1 MKIALQFLAASM
13 LLSSVGLIP
22 LNAAVATGEKT
33 EVNQEIK
40 SVVPEKSATDPAPP
54 QPSEP
59 PPSAA
64 PSEEMTETDE
74 AVDSEAD
81 QAVDFVKNI
90 EGLTLQHRLN
100 ADDTP
105 QPIKQVKADPLILL
119 QTFKQD
125 VMAMLQA
132 HPKPLK
138 ITSEIKLL
146 FSESFSKQVGELPS
160 VTVQTEIDAEGKGR
174 SNIVLPAYQHEEP
187 AAGEVKKFLIDFKG
201 MAGQSEFTEDFA
213 NFGYRIDF
221 SGLTVE
227 EENQYKI
234 VWDKTTLEGKL
245 DADLIAVKAAVN
257 LSKMELTHSQ
267 DSFKI
272 LMENGSSET
281 VLEKLKNA
289 VEVHTGNFKLGK
301 FELQQGDTQ
310 GKMDRL
316 EMTFGGTEQTDKVDF
331 FLNTKFNGALLPK
344 EVLGESLTLHYN
356 GQLALQ
362 SLAAEPVVA
371 LQQAAREFER
381 QRLKGGISENMMY
394 LMLFNKVME
403 IAPKLAVKSPE
414 LALNDLNLKTN
425 YGQLIG
431 KMTVGLDG
439 AKFKSLTDIDSL
451 LMSLQTQAD
460 FTISQKLLQKFLAML
475 LSEPSVTDDKTPD
488 KKSSKEAIEKQAKQQ
503 ADEGIREL
511 LSEKW
516 LVEEG
521 ENYRF
526 VASLKN
532 NSFIVNGAPKPSPL
546 NDFMVVPPP
555 PPSPSEAQ
563 SGQGTPPVSE
573 VKH

>member
-1 MKIALQFLAASM
+1 MKIVLQFLAASM

-22 LNAAVATGEKT
+22 LNVAVATEEKT
-33 EVNQEIK
+33 EVNQQIK

-54 QPSEP
+54 QLSEP
-59 PPSAA
+59 PPPSA

-74 AVDSEAD
+74 AAEAN

-90 EGLTLQHRLN
+90 EGLTLQHRFN
-100 ADDTP
+100 ADDAP

-160 VTVQTEIDAEGKGR
+160 ITVQTEIDAEGKGR
-174 SNIVLPAYQHEEP
+174 SNIVLPAHQHEEP
-187 AAGEVKKFLIDFKG
+187 AAGEVGKFIIDFKG
-201 MAGQSEFTEDFA
+201 ITGQSEFTEDFA
-213 NFGYRIDF
+213 NLGYQIDF

-234 VWDKTTLEGKL
+234 VWDKTTLEGRL
-245 DADLIAVKAAVN
+245 DADLIAVKAAAN
-257 LSKMELTHSQ
+257 LSKMELTYSEE
-267 DSFKI
+267 SFKI
-272 LMENGSSET
+272 LIENGSSET
-281 VLEKLKNA
+281 VLEKLKNS
-289 VEVHTGNFKLGK
+289 VEVHTGNIKLGK

-316 EMTFGGTEQTDKVDF
+316 EMTLGGTEQADQVSF

-356 GQLALQ
+356 SQLALQ

-381 QRLKGGISENMMY
+381 QRLKDGISENMMY

-403 IAPKLAVKSPE
+403 VAPKLAVKSPK
-414 LALNDLNLKTN
+414 LALNDFNLKTN
-425 YGQLIG
+425 YGQLSG

-451 LMSLQTQAD
+451 LMSLQMQAD
-460 FTISQKLLQKFLAML
+460 FTLSKKLLQKLLAML

-488 KKSSKEAIEKQAKQQ
+488 KKSSKEAIEKQAEQQ

-511 LSEKW
+511 LGEKW

-546 NDFMVVPPP
+546 NDFMVIPI
-555 PPSPSEAQ
+555 PSPSLSEAQ
-563 SGQGTPPVSE
+563 SGQETLPVSE

>member
-1 MKIALQFLAASM
+1 MKIALQFIAASM
-13 LLSSVGLIP
+13 LLSSVGLISS
-22 LNAAVATGEKT
+22 NAVATTEEKT
-33 EVNQEIK
+33 VINQQTESIA
-40 SVVPEKSATDPAPP
+40 PEKSAPDPAPSP
-54 QPSEP
+54 PSEP
-59 PPSAA
+59 PPSSAN
-64 PSEEMTETDE
+64 SKEMTETDE
-74 AVDSEAD
+74 AVDAEVD
-81 QAVDFVKNI
+81 QATDFVKNI
-90 EGLTLQHRLN
+90 EGMTLQHRLN
-100 ADDTP
+100 ADDAP

-125 VMAMLQA
+125 VMAMLQT

-146 FSESFSKQVGELPS
+146 LSESFSKQVGELPS
-160 VTVQTEIDAEGKGR
+160 VVVQTVIDAEGKGL
-174 SNIVLPAYQHEEP
+174 SNIVLPTYQHEEP
-187 AAGEVKKFLIDFKG
+187 SAGEVKKFTIDFKG
-201 MAGQSEFTEDFA
+201 MTGQIEFIEDFA
-213 NFGYRIDF
+213 NPSYRIDF

-227 EENQYKI
+227 EENEYKI

-245 DADLIAVKAAVN
+245 DADLIAVKSAFN
-257 LSKMELTHSQ
+257 LSKIELTNSQ

-316 EMTFGGTEQTDKVDF
+316 EMTFGGTEQADKVDF

-362 SLAAEPVVA
+362 NLATEPVIA

-403 IAPKLAVKSPE
+403 IAPKLAVKSPQ
-414 LALNDLNLKTN
+414 LALNDFSLKTN
-425 YGQLIG
+425 YGQLSG

-439 AKFKSLTDIDSL
+439 AKFKSLTDIDNL
-451 LMSLQTQAD
+451 LMSLQMQAD
-460 FTISQKLLQKFLAML
+460 FTLSKKLLQKFLAML
-475 LSEPSVTDDKTPD
+475 SPESSVTDDKTPD

-521 ENYRF
+521 ENYHF

-546 NDFMVVPPP
+546 NNFMELPPPP
-555 PPSPSEAQ
+555 PPSPSKVIQ
-563 SGQGTPPVSE
+563 
-573 VKH
+573 